1 MKETPPE
8 TRLKHI
14 EQAIDR
20 WEEKRESVI
29 PDSNPVAKKTT
40 GMLLDDIR
48 AIVEDDY
55 HKTFLEDEE

>member
-1 MKETPPE
+1 MTETSAE

-14 EQAIDR
+14 EQAIDG

-55 HKTFLEDEE
+55 HKTFLGDEE